1 LADPET
7 NSQRPIKVGQYAS
20 AVLFIGSCSLR
31 ALADVVEEARLRGSI
46 RCICMHED
54 CDGACEFQLMH

>member
-1 LADPET
+1 M
-7 NSQRPIKVGQYAS
+7 IGQYAP

-31 ALADVVEEARLRGSI
+31 ALADVVEEARLRGPV

-54 CDGACEFQLMH
+54 CDGACEFQLLH